1 MGYSVAEL
9 RAIGRAIPIP
19 VEEPKRDARAVLADA
34 RARLKNGVTALPS
47 ANALKKL
54 ARARVD
60 SHPDAISDV
69 LAPPSEIP
77 TPVVAPAPAPAPVV
91 AAPPE
96 KKREQAAVF
105 LTPFSEIENAA
116 DSPAATSAGRRA
128 QSHASHVA
136 PEAAH
141 ALLAS
146 GMRKIE
152 ADDRDGLDDL
162 ISAILHDPRVANFAL
177 PRACSFLA
185 SCPEGAE
192 KDAYNA
198 CLDRIFVDLAT
209 ADRERQR
216 APRLIEKF
224 QTAALAD
231 FEISA
236 FNAILSF
243 NPDVVAA
250 TVVRRPTTQWVELP
264 AFAVSIQLR
273 RGWKGKTAASRQ
285 DAEHRLMAGLEAM
298 GAYGTVIAIY
308 PSTVRDYLLTWRWR
322 SMKGAWRYARE
333 A

>member
-1 MGYSVAEL
+1 VDSRPDA
-9 RAIGRAIPIP
+9 PI
-19 VEEPKRDARAVLADA
+19 EPAATAA
-34 RARLKNGVTALPS
+34 PVTA
-47 ANALKKL
+47 
-54 ARARVD
+54 
-60 SHPDAISDV
+60 
-69 LAPPSEIP
+69 PP
-77 TPVVAPAPAPAPVV
+77 PAPAPEPVIV
-91 AAPPE
+91 PPPE

-105 LTPFSEIENAA
+105 LTPFSDIESATA
-116 DSPAATSAGRRA
+116 RPASASTPRGAR
-128 QSHASHVA
+128 SHARHVA

-141 ALLAS
+141 ALLSS

-162 ISAILHDPRVANFAL
+162 IGAILHDPRVANFAL

-185 SCPEGAE
+185 ACPDGAE

-198 CLDRIFVDLAT
+198 CLDRIFMDLAT

-216 APRLIEKF
+216 APRLIERF
-224 QTAALAD
+224 QPANLAD

-243 NPDVVAA
+243 NPDILAA
-250 TVVRRPTTQWVELP
+250 TVVRRPISQWVELP
-264 AFAVSIQLR
+264 AFAVSIHLR
-273 RGWKGKTAASRQ
+273 RGWKGKTAASRR
-285 DAEHRLMAGLEAM
+285 DAEERLMAGLEAM

-308 PSTVRDYLLTWRWR
+308 PSTIRDFLLTWRWR